1 MSNGGSTMVEH
12 LTHIS
17 SVRIRLLAPGE
28 KKMTKNGYEDG
39 NDGSDTNDND
49 NKRGDKDNDTNDD
62 SDNGDGNSNNS
73 NVKVVCDNETHNS
86 YKK

>member
-1 MSNGGSTMVEH
+1 MVEH

-49 NKRGDKDNDTNDD
+49 NKRGDKEDDTNDD
-62 SDNGDGNSNNS
+62 SDNGDGNSYDKAVS
-73 NVKVVCDNETHNS
+73 DNDILND